1 MQKDQEEDT
10 MRKLALLMLLV
21 AALGIIAIPALGTG
35 AQEGQAGDSNTA
47 HVDFKPPRVWG
58 TLHYNLSGCT
68 LDFVFNGHGLMPG
81 ETYKVE
87 FGPYYDHQPLPGD
100 KPTVWVELG
109 MGVANDG
116 GNVHIAGSADPS
128 SAWWLPGLGYWRNR
142 RFRLLQMLVEDTEVE
157 WKVVLNAEGRYD
169 FRPDCP
175 E

>member
-1 MQKDQEEDT
+1 
-10 MRKLALLMLLV
+10 MLVVV
-21 AALGIIAIPALGTG
+21 AVAVIAIPALVTG

-47 HVDFKPPRVWG
+47 HVDFTPPRVWG
-58 TLHYNLSGCT
+58 TMHYNLSGCT

-87 FGPYYDHQPLPGD
+87 FGWYWDLPPED
-100 KPTVWVELG
+100 ETRAKVWLELG
-109 MGVANDG
+109 QGVANAG

-142 RFRLLQMLVEDTEVE
+142 RFRLLQMLVEDTTVD
-157 WKVVLNAEGRYD
+157 WKVVLNAEGRYN
-169 FRPDCP
+169 FTPDCP